1 MYSETN
7 VTQITFNKNVPLSLQ
22 ISSVRP
28 LSLSVGTIAVSLTT
42 GCVMVPTT
50 VVTNLTRTTDAV
62 SDSSHT
68 YMIYGPYQTQLSTLS
83 INRSIKIC

>member
-28 LSLSVGTIAVSLTT
+28 PSLSVGTIAASPTT
-42 GCVMVPTT
+42 GCVTALMT
-50 VVTNLTRTTDAV
+50 VATIVTRTADAV
-62 SDSSHT
+62 SGSTDT
-68 YMIYGPYQTQLSTLS
+68 YDLWAQITPSFLPLPSADIGS
-83 INRSIKIC
+83 N